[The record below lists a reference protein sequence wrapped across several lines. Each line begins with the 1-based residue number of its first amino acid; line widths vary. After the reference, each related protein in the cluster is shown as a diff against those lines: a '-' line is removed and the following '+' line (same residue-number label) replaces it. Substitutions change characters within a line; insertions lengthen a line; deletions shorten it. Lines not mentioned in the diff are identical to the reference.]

1 MGSSQRWS
9 YAISVTGLTSH
20 QQSVMSSSSVLI
32 NNFCMPYQGHW
43 AAAMECKKTH
53 VDVCPTSRALCF
65 TCTLTSCF
73 VPVCTAWCHCTGG
86 CTFLV
91 LNMANSVRI
100 WSKPQMIPISSLNG
114 MKALSQQNMLLA
126 NTIELYSICSV
137 LRKMMLLKL
146 ELFPASFLFRFFYF
160 CLFSESSLF
169 FISLV

>member
-1 MGSSQRWS
+1 
-9 YAISVTGLTSH
+9 
-20 QQSVMSSSSVLI
+20 
-32 NNFCMPYQGHW
+32 
-43 AAAMECKKTH
+43 
-53 VDVCPTSRALCF
+53 
-65 TCTLTSCF
+65 
-73 VPVCTAWCHCTGG
+73 
-86 CTFLV
+86 
-91 LNMANSVRI
+91 
-100 WSKPQMIPISSLNG
+100 MIPISSLNG